1 MALFAAQIAFLSWLK
16 GDMSILT
23 GQPLPFA
30 QAKQLP
36 VADSQVPTWNQW

>member
-1 MALFAAQIAFLSWLK
+1 
-16 GDMSILT
+16 MSILT